1 MSSQAFLNIFV
12 CGATSLP
19 VAHVVAEAVGGLMGS
34 GMHHVAF
41 LSICEIHPFPIMF
54 GIFLAFKTPKSS

>member
-1 MSSQAFLNIFV
+1 
-12 CGATSLP
+12 
-19 VAHVVAEAVGGLMGS
+19 MGS